1 MNLLVS
7 SPAPQSGIIDLKL
20 SGWRLPVAGRSIVVV
35 RPLSIVEYV
44 LDPLDVLLK
53 SLGKQHEERG
63 TLPEGSRGSRPHQ

>member
-7 SPAPQSGIIDLKL
+7 SPVPQSGIIDMKL
-20 SGWRLPVAGRSIVVV
+20 SGWRLPIAGSIVVG
-35 RPLSIVEYV
+35 PLPIVEYI

-53 SLGKQHEERG
+53 SLGKHEERG